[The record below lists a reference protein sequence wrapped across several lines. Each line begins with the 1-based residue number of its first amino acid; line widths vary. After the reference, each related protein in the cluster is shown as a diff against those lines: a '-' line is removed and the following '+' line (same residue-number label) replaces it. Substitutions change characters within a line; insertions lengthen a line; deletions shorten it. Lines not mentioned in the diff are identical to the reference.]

1 MSNSEIILYQ
11 SDDGTTK
18 IEVRTDG
25 ETVWLTLNQLAELFQ
40 KAKSTIS
47 EHIKNIFEEG
57 ELAYHE
63 GTVRKF
69 RTVQTEGER
78 DVERELE
85 FYNLDIII
93 SVGYR
98 VKSHRGTQFRIWATQ
113 RLKEYIIKGFM
124 LDDERLKRAGAM
136 NYFDELLGRI
146 RDIRSSERVFYQ
158 KVKEIYATSIDYQE
172 DNQMTQEFFKIVQN
186 KLLWAVSQHTAAEII
201 RDRADAARPNMG
213 LTTWAGKN
221 IRKSDVT
228 IAKNYLN
235 EEEITALN
243 LLVEQYL
250 AFAEAQAQ
258 QRKPM
263 YMHDWL
269 KKLNDILTINERQ
282 ILEHAGRITKQL
294 ADELAEKQY
303 ETFKAQQQA
312 LDKADG
318 LKELESDLTKLKSE
332 KKQKK

>member
-1 MSNSEIILYQ
+1 MPDSEIILYQ
-11 SDDGTTK
+11 SEDGQTK
-18 IEVRTDG
+18 VEVRMEG

-40 KAKSTIS
+40 RDKSVIS
-47 EHIKNIFEEG
+47 RHIKAIYEEG
-57 ELAYHE
+57 ELPTE
-63 GTVRKF
+63 GTVAKNA
-69 RTVQTEGER
+69 TVQTEGTREVLR
-78 DVERELE
+78 DID
-85 FYNLDIII
+85 FYNLDMII

-98 VKSHRGTQFRIWATQ
+98 VNSHRGTQFRIWATQ
-113 RLKEYIIKGFM
+113 RLREYIIKGFT

-136 NYFDELLGRI
+136 NYFDELLTRI

-158 KVKEIYATSIDYQE
+158 KVKDIYATSIDYLE
-172 DNQMTQEFFKIVQN
+172 DSGMTQEFFKIVQN

-201 RDRADAARPNMG
+201 ARRADAEKPNMG
-213 LTTWAGKN
+213 LTAWAGARV
-221 IRKSDVT
+221 RKDDIT

-263 YMHDWL
+263 YMKDWV

-282 ILEHAGRITKQL
+282 ILEHAGKVTRQL
-294 ADELAEKQY
+294 ADEIAASQY
-303 ETFKAQQQA
+303 EKFKQKQQQ
-312 LDKADG
+312 
-318 LKELESDLTKLKSE
+318 LERAESLQQLEASLSKIESG
-332 KKQKK
+332 KKKK